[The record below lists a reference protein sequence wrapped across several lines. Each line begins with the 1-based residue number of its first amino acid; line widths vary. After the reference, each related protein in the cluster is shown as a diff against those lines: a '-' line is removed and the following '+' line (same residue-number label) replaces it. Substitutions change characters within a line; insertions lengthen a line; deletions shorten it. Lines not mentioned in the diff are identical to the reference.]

1 MISKETERIILA
13 APTGRAAKRMSEA
26 TGREA
31 KTIHRLLEYNP
42 VGAGFKKNE
51 NNKLECD
58 LLVLEEAS
66 MIDNLLMYHLL
77 KAIPKES
84 KIIMI
89 GDINQLASVGAV
101 NVFKGIIN
109 QGNLKRASKDLCK
122 GIKG

>member
-1 MISKETERIILA
+1 M
-13 APTGRAAKRMSEA
+13 
-26 TGREA
+26 
-31 KTIHRLLEYNP
+31 KTINWNVIY
-42 VGAGFKKNE
+42 
-51 NNKLECD
+51 
-58 LLVLEEAS
+58 
-66 MIDNLLMYHLL
+66 LLMYHLL